1 MTICKHCL
9 SSDHTGAVSEGVS
22 SVCIVFHKDAL
33 NNAIIIRSPL
43 NEASVFSNFSEK
55 KKKFSSWRIFSYFD
69 ANCDRIAE
77 TKGSGGTLCRRCGKE
92 NRMEYKRFG
101 STVVAR
107 IDRGEEV
114 LSALKDIALRENIK
128 LAAVSALGATDDFTV
143 GVFNVQQKQYHANRF
158 QGAYEIVSLTGT
170 VTTKDGEFYAHLHMC
185 AGNEQGQAF
194 GGHLNQAVI
203 SATCE
208 MVIQIIDGTVERRF
222 SGDVGLNL
230 FRF

>member
-1 MTICKHCL
+1 
-9 SSDHTGAVSEGVS
+9 
-22 SVCIVFHKDAL
+22 
-33 NNAIIIRSPL
+33 
-43 NEASVFSNFSEK
+43 
-55 KKKFSSWRIFSYFD
+55 
-69 ANCDRIAE
+69 
-77 TKGSGGTLCRRCGKE
+77 
-92 NRMEYKRFG
+92 MEYKRFG

-185 AGNEQGQAF
+185 AGNEQRRASEPGRYQRHLRNGHSDHRRHRGAPLQRGCGAESLPVLTACR
-194 GGHLNQAVI
+194 GGFFRY
-203 SATCE
+203 
-208 MVIQIIDGTVERRF
+208 TVDF
-222 SGDVGLNL
+222 LPAK
-230 FRF
+230 